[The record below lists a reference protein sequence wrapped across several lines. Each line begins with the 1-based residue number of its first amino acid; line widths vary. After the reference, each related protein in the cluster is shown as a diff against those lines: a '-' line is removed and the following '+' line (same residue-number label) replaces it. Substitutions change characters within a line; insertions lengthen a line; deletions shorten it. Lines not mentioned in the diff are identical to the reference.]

1 MIYSSKL
8 LENAVNAFGAL
19 PGIGKKSALRLVLH
33 LLKEDL
39 NESRL
44 LADAIT
50 NLREQ
55 IKFCQKCHHITD
67 ETLCSICANPAR
79 NKKQICVVET
89 IREVLAFEN
98 TQQYNGAY
106 HVLGGVISPIDG
118 IGPDSLNIPDL
129 LKRIGE
135 DQVEEIIMA
144 LNPTTEGDTTIF
156 YLSKLLKDSPVK
168 ITSIARGVSFGG
180 ELEYVDDLTLARS
193 LATRLPYES
202 YLVQNK

>member
-39 NESRL
+39 NESRH
-44 LADAIT
+44 LADAIVT
-50 NLREQ
+50 LREQ

-67 ETLCSICANPAR
+67 ENFCSICSNPAR
-79 NKKQICVVET
+79 NKKQVCVVET

-98 TQQYNGAY
+98 TQQYNGTY

-129 LKRIGE
+129 LKRVGE

-156 YLSKLLKDSPVK
+156 YLSKILKDSTVK

-193 LATRLPYES
+193 LATRLPYEN

>member
-39 NESRL
+39 NESRH

-50 NLREQ
+50 NLREH

-67 ETLCSICANPAR
+67 EIFCSICANPAR
-79 NKKQICVVET
+79 NKKQVCVVET

-98 TQQYNGAY
+98 TQQYNGTY

-129 LKRIGE
+129 LKRVGE

-156 YLSKLLKDSPVK
+156 YLSKILKDSPVK

-193 LATRLPYES
+193 LATRLPYEN

>member
-39 NESRL
+39 NESRH
-44 LADAIT
+44 LADAIVK
-50 NLREQ
+50 LREQ

-67 ETLCSICANPAR
+67 DHLCSICSNPAR

-98 TQQYNGAY
+98 TQQYNGTY

-118 IGPDSLNIPDL
+118 VGPDSLNIPNL

-156 YLSKLLKDSPVK
+156 YLSKILKDSSVK